1 MSVDIALFYK
11 CKSDFTLSRV
21 GVGGIWKL
29 QEEKKE
35 LKCSG
40 SDKLYLL
47 PNPARGSDSL
57 PYNPRQSTPNVIWEC
72 KPRTDGQGP
81 AKYTFLT

>member
-1 MSVDIALFYK
+1 MDIALFYK
-11 CKSDFTLSRV
+11 CKSDYTLSRV

-40 SDKLYLL
+40 SDRLYLL
-47 PNPARGSDSL
+47 PNPA
-57 PYNPRQSTPNVIWEC
+57 
-72 KPRTDGQGP
+72 
-81 AKYTFLT
+81 